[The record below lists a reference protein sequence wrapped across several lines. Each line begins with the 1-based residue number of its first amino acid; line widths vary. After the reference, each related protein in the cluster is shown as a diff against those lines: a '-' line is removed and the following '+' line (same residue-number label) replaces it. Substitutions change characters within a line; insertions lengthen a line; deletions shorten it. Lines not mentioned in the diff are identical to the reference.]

1 MNFKYLIPVLGL
13 LFLMACNKNK
23 DSLSEADL
31 IALESMEEAY
41 EKAVQYNESLVL
53 CSDVA
58 TACDSITI
66 AQYDELYH
74 QFDSMFDYHHEN
86 YSHGNDFD
94 DHRHEGG
101 SMINMNNNCCDH
113 GDEHGYDHNTETN
126 EWMEELRLLHEP
138 VHPE

>member
-1 MNFKYLIPVLGL
+1 MKFKYLIPVLGL
-13 LFLMACNKNK
+13 LFLFSCNKDL

-31 IALESMEEAY
+31 IALEGMQEAY
-41 EKAVQYNESLVL
+41 EKALEYNELLVQ
-53 CSDVA
+53 CEDPSMG
-58 TACDSITI
+58 CDSLTI

-74 QFDSMFDYHHEN
+74 EFDSMFDFHHEN
-86 YSHGNDFD
+86 YSHENGFD

-113 GDEHGYDHNTETN
+113 MDEHGYDHNMETN
-126 EWMEELRLLHEP
+126 EWMEELRLMHEP